1 MYPYLE
7 NNAQVVVIVSAFLLC
22 MAVWAFVVSIWFI
35 RRSSRSQK
43 VEERLG
49 LTEPEGGA
57 TRVLRLWYEGRE
69 VTTAVPGQAR
79 HSSLIAR
86 LRQYRNDAGWEM
98 PLRSIVLG
106 VTGLTALVFLVGFVL
121 MGRLLAGMGAAVMLL
136 LILWIYLRHAINRR
150 MATFDAQFVDALELA
165 ARSLRAGHPLVG
177 AFRLI
182 SEEIRPPV
190 GTLFAGICRQQ
201 DLGVG
206 LEDAVQ
212 VAASSCSSSDVKLF
226 ATSIVI
232 QLRSGGNLADMMER
246 LASVIRDRTRL
257 SRRFQVLTAQ
267 TQLSK
272 RILIALPVVL
282 FVVMNAI
289 NPKYMEPLYTTPLGQ
304 SLLIFAGASLML
316 GVWAMNR
323 MVVLRY

>member
-7 NNAQVVVIVSAFLLC
+7 DNAQTVVIVSAFLLC
-22 MAVWAFVVSIWFI
+22 MCAWAFVVWIWFI

-43 VEERLG
+43 VGARLG
-49 LTEPEGGA
+49 LAEPEGGP

-69 VTTAVPGQAR
+69 VTTAVPGQER
-79 HSSLIAR
+79 LPSLVAR
-86 LRQYRNDAGWEM
+86 LREYRNDAGWEL

-106 VTGLTALVFLVGFVL
+106 VTGLTAFVFLLGFVL
-121 MGRLLAGMGAAVMLL
+121 TGRLLAGVGAAALFL
-136 LILWIYLRHAINRR
+136 LILWIYLRHTINRR
-150 MATFDAQFVDALELA
+150 MAAFDGQFVDALELA

-182 SEEIRPPV
+182 SEEVPPPV

-212 VAASSCSSSDVKLF
+212 VAASSCGSSDVKLF

-282 FVVMNAI
+282 FFVMNAI